1 MQATQG
7 PKHAS
12 NLTHHW
18 PLIEFFAITALHVL
32 RCMLLEIVLNAG
44 SVVLEDAG
52 GVRLPV
58 ASVSLPPRRPPRRG
72 AAPATRSR
80 PHVGPFY
87 GASVYS
93 CSLFI
98 RRSTCGS
105 YRIVS
110 RYFVWYRI
118 VSIVFSYGCIVPSLP
133 NCFSFMLLCLLST
146 GSIELFKY
154 FYAFALLLTLRCWC
168 VFSHRDTWL
177 SASSSIVKQLTV
189 TWSFSK

>member
-1 MQATQG
+1 MQATQR

-12 NLTHHW
+12 NLMHVISRHKFQPCHW
-18 PLIEFFAITALHVL
+18 PLFEYFAFIALHVL
-32 RCMLLEIVLNAG
+32 HCVLLEIALNAG
-44 SVVLEDAG
+44 SVVLEGDG

-58 ASVSLPPRRPPRRG
+58 ATGRRRAVRLH
-72 AAPATRSR
+72 

-98 RRSTCGS
+98 QRSTCGS

-118 VSIVFSYGCIVPSLP
+118 VSIVFSDGCIVPSL
-133 NCFSFMLLCLLST
+133 
-146 GSIELFKY
+146 Y
-154 FYAFALLLTLRCWC
+154 FYIFD
-168 VFSHRDTWL
+168 FFNIFHRYIPVYIQREHL
-177 SASSSIVKQLTV
+177 HIHC
-189 TWSFSK
+189 